1 MLFKAYLVTVL
12 LNVYCYLVTAQ
23 GYTSNDYVP
32 ELRNYNNGTF
42 EQFCLT
48 YALFN
53 VLAVK

>member
-32 ELRNYNNGTF
+32 ELRDYNNGTF